1 MIAGGKEQ
9 NGDCGMATELTGM
22 GVVVSALLG
31 LLETCLIFLGLRL
44 SFSFIP
50 VFSVAVLWTSLSILT
65 GAFLNFCFPFLVRA
79 CILISDYRLSHMTDP
94 ERGTDMVSVNEWR
107 ARKMNTEERS
117 YDAVIFDLDGTLLDT
132 LTDLA
137 DSLNAVLQLHDL
149 PLHTKDEVRRFV
161 GNGIRKLIER
171 AIPGGTGHPQYE
183 QIYQDF
189 CTYYGEHCMDATEP
203 YPGVPSLLDWLKKA
217 GYQTAIVSNKADFA
231 VKKLN
236 RIYFEG
242 MIPVA
247 IGEREGIRK
256 KPAPDTVFQALR
268 ELGVEAQHA
277 VYVGDSDVDLETAA
291 NAGMDVIPVCWGFRS
306 REFLIEH
313 GAVSERIVSNVREL
327 REQITAKQIV
337 QK

>member
-1 MIAGGKEQ
+1 
-9 NGDCGMATELTGM
+9 
-22 GVVVSALLG
+22 
-31 LLETCLIFLGLRL
+31 
-44 SFSFIP
+44 
-50 VFSVAVLWTSLSILT
+50 
-65 GAFLNFCFPFLVRA
+65 
-79 CILISDYRLSHMTDP
+79 
-94 ERGTDMVSVNEWR
+94 
-107 ARKMNTEERS
+107 MNTEERA

-137 DSLNAVLQLHDL
+137 DGLNAVLRQHGL
-149 PLHTKDEVRRFV
+149 PLHTKDEVRHFV

-171 AIPGGTGHPQYE
+171 ALPGGTEHSQYE

-189 CTYYGEHCMDATEP
+189 CAYYGEHCMDATEP
-203 YPGVPSLLDWLKKA
+203 YPGILSLLDWLKKS

-236 RIYFEG
+236 QIYFDG

-247 IGEREGIRK
+247 IGEKEGIRK

-268 ELGVEAQHA
+268 ELGVEVHRA
-277 VYVGDSDVDLETAA
+277 VYVGDSDVDLETAS

-313 GAVSERIVSNVREL
+313 GAVPERIVANVREL
-327 REQITAKQIV
+327 REKITTPQIV

>member
-1 MIAGGKEQ
+1 
-9 NGDCGMATELTGM
+9 
-22 GVVVSALLG
+22 
-31 LLETCLIFLGLRL
+31 
-44 SFSFIP
+44 
-50 VFSVAVLWTSLSILT
+50 
-65 GAFLNFCFPFLVRA
+65 
-79 CILISDYRLSHMTDP
+79 
-94 ERGTDMVSVNEWR
+94 
-107 ARKMNTEERS
+107 MNTEERS

-217 GYQTAIVSNKADFA
+217 GYQTAIVSNKAD
-231 VKKLN
+231 
-236 RIYFEG
+236 
-242 MIPVA
+242 PVA

-327 REQITAKQIV
+327 REQIAAKQIV

>member
-1 MIAGGKEQ
+1 
-9 NGDCGMATELTGM
+9 
-22 GVVVSALLG
+22 
-31 LLETCLIFLGLRL
+31 
-44 SFSFIP
+44 
-50 VFSVAVLWTSLSILT
+50 
-65 GAFLNFCFPFLVRA
+65 
-79 CILISDYRLSHMTDP
+79 
-94 ERGTDMVSVNEWR
+94 
-107 ARKMNTEERS
+107 MNTEERS

-247 IGEREGIRK
+247 IGEREG
-256 KPAPDTVFQALR
+256 
-268 ELGVEAQHA
+268 
-277 VYVGDSDVDLETAA
+277 
-291 NAGMDVIPVCWGFRS
+291 MDVIPVCWGFRS

>member
-1 MIAGGKEQ
+1 MKIEEQ
-9 NGDCGMATELTGM
+9 T
-22 GVVVSALLG
+22 
-31 LLETCLIFLGLRL
+31 R
-44 SFSFIP
+44 
-50 VFSVAVLWTSLSILT
+50 
-65 GAFLNFCFPFLVRA
+65 R
-79 CILISDYRLSHMTDP
+79 
-94 ERGTDMVSVNEWR
+94 
-107 ARKMNTEERS
+107 

-132 LTDLA
+132 LTDLS
-137 DSLNAVLQLHDL
+137 DSLNAVLRQYEL

-189 CTYYGEHCMDATEP
+189 CAYYGEHCMDTTEP
-203 YPGVPSLLDWLKKA
+203 YPGILSLLDWLRKA

-242 MIPVA
+242 MVPVA

-268 ELGVEAQHA
+268 ELEVDAGRA
-277 VYVGDSDVDLETAA
+277 VYVGDSDVDIETAA
-291 NAGMDVIPVCWGFRS
+291 NAGMDEIPVCWGFRS

-313 GAVSERIVSNVREL
+313 GARPEQIASNAREL
-327 REQITAKQIV
+327 RQWITGVDPEPVKKQVV

>member
-1 MIAGGKEQ
+1 
-9 NGDCGMATELTGM
+9 
-22 GVVVSALLG
+22 
-31 LLETCLIFLGLRL
+31 
-44 SFSFIP
+44 
-50 VFSVAVLWTSLSILT
+50 
-65 GAFLNFCFPFLVRA
+65 
-79 CILISDYRLSHMTDP
+79 
-94 ERGTDMVSVNEWR
+94 
-107 ARKMNTEERS
+107 
-117 YDAVIFDLDGTLLDT
+117 
-132 LTDLA
+132 
-137 DSLNAVLQLHDL
+137 
-149 PLHTKDEVRRFV
+149 
-161 GNGIRKLIER
+161 
-171 AIPGGTGHPQYE
+171 
-183 QIYQDF
+183 
-189 CTYYGEHCMDATEP
+189 MDATEP

-337 QK
+337 APFLLPKRRKRYGRIKGFGNECGHWLDACGSGSRVFHAGRICDG